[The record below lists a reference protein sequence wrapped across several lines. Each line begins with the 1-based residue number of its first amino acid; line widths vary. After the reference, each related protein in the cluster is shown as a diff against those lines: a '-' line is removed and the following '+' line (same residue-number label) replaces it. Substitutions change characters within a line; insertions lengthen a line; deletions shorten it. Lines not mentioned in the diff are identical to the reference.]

1 MPKAYILAMVIEW
14 AVQADMLRPQGGL
27 QAIAG
32 GGRRAAGGVLRAARM
47 CAPAIA
53 L

>member
-14 AVQADMLRPQGGL
+14 AVKADMLRPQGCL

-32 GGRRAAGGVLRAARM
+32 GGRRAAGGAPGE
-47 CAPAIA
+47 CA